1 MTVDAAAC
9 SLIIGVHCTHGHFN
23 DPKVPYCSVCGI
35 SMIQRTRVPV
45 PGPRPPLGVLTLD
58 DGSVYPLRRGYVL
71 GRQPERDQLVRLG
84 RADPLTLADPT
95 VSRIHARML
104 ANGWDLVLAD
114 AGSIN
119 GTRISP
125 AGGDRWSA
133 VPGGAGIRVAPGS
146 RVTVGGHE
154 IRYDSYR
161 NP

>member
-1 MTVDAAAC
+1 M
-9 SLIIGVHCTHGHFN
+9 
-23 DPKVPYCSVCGI
+23 
-35 SMIQRTRVPV
+35 
-45 PGPRPPLGVLTLD
+45 
-58 DGSVYPLRRGYVL
+58 
-71 GRQPERDQLVRLG
+71 RLG

-125 AGGDRWSA
+125 AGGDRWSS
-133 VPGGAGIRVAPGS
+133 VPAGAGIRVAPGS